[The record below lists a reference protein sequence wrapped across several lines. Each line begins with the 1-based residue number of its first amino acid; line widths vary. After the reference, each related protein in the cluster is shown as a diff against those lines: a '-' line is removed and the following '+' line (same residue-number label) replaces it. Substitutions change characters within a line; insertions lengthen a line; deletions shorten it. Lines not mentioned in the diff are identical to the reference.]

1 MAALTPVLTKNVKIR
16 NMRQFGLLLA
26 VAFSVHA
33 AEPDFT
39 HDVQPVL
46 AKRCSACHGA
56 GQQMGGLRLDSGSGV
71 LKGSK
76 NGAVVVKGDSS
87 KSRLME
93 RVSSDKPGFKMPPVG
108 EPLTS
113 AEISSIKS
121 WIDAGAKAPLG
132 NTLHWSFQPI
142 KRSPVPNVQKRDWV
156 RNPIDAFVL
165 ARLESEKIEPSPE
178 ASKETLLR
186 RVSLDLIGLPP
197 TPQEIDEFLNDK
209 RPDAYERVVDR
220 LAGIATVWRAMGA
233 SMARSGSLCG

>member
-1 MAALTPVLTKNVKIR
+1 MAALTQVLTKNVKIR

-121 WIDAGAKAPLG
+121 WIDAGAKAPLREYAS
-132 NTLHWSFQPI
+132 LVVPAHQAVA
-142 KRSPVPNVQKRDWV
+142 RSEC
-156 RNPIDAFVL
+156 A
-165 ARLESEKIEPSPE
+165 E
-178 ASKETLLR
+178 AGLGSKSDR
-186 RVSLDLIGLPP
+186 RV
-197 TPQEIDEFLNDK
+197 
-209 RPDAYERVVDR
+209 RACA
-220 LAGIATVWRAMGA
+220 AGIGKDRTF
-233 SMARSGSLCG
+233 ARGFEGDSFAARISRFDRTAADSCRD